1 MAHVEVLVQVDHRTT
16 DGHEVPHTI
25 QVKVD
30 GLAADAAWDRAS
42 NAVHGFLLAEKAVQ
56 MEVDRQVQ
64 LAEGPWCNHNGEI
77 DGTGYLCNLPPDH
90 RPPHENFQT
99 GQKWTKP
106 SAAQAQFDKENR

>member
-42 NAVHGFLLAEKAVQ
+42 DAVQ
-56 MEVDRQVQ
+56 EFLSAERAAQRDVGRQIQ
-64 LAEGPWCNHNGEI
+64 AAEGPWCNEI
-77 DGTGYLCNLPPDH
+77 LIMGDTGYHCNLQPGH
-90 RPPHENFQT
+90 QFGHENFQS
-99 GQKWTKP
+99 GRSWSDPAPKG
-106 SAAQAQFDKENR
+106 DDR